1 MKKLRIKKQKG
12 KEIEFIK
19 DVKFDTV
26 PTEGQDIEIDDK
38 LYTVKSIIQCEHHYT
53 IIVKDKLDGG
63 VTGTQYL

>member
-19 DVKFDTV
+19 DVEFDTV
-26 PTEGQDIEIDDK
+26 PMEGQDIEVDDK
-38 LYTVKSIIQCEHHYT
+38 LYTVKSIIQSEYHYS
-53 IIVKDKLDGG
+53 IIVKDKLDSG